1 MNLLLK
7 LSKAIKRMTERIHTP
22 RFWKITLCL
31 FFAFAACI
39 AIACFNDQLALAAFT
54 GILAVAF
61 FAAKLCNWLFS
72 ERQESSEYRVAQT
85 IMSIILC
92 IVVAWYFFYR
102 VYRITQHDKMP
113 DGLIAIFGM
122 LSVPQNLQIPMLFA
136 ALAFTITA
144 AFFVAL
150 LFSKYLGKFL
160 HVLAKYMWNSI
171 DYEDPID
178 AKSRKQKW
186 ITCLALFLLTFLI
199 GGLLLNDGQDWGPDF
214 TLYIRQAIDLAEG
227 HPENIHVVWGFSAM
241 LVPIYLLFGY
251 DRVTFCSIIL
261 YKIPGLFCISLL
273 AVFIYL
279 YFSRRVSK
287 WSAVFLTICI
297 VWNPTVIYYVNSVL
311 TDVPYAA
318 LSMASLLCLFAFFE
332 RKDFP
337 GQLLFAVLSGLL
349 IAASDLTR
357 LNGLVLLLSLACV
370 HFIRLLCRAFKRVP
384 YFDGINKQW
393 PIRRPWMHAIPY
405 AVYYITCKTVNALVF
420 TGDRGIGANGAVS
433 ASVKSLRLVI
443 SNFFLKIQDALIGAS
458 AETLSVPQANGTSAL
473 TFSWLMESLQY
484 YSKILI
490 DWIADLLIY
499 PFVPRGLT
507 NDYIMAVI
515 VRFAGILIAALIV
528 VGVIRCFRKDLLTVI
543 FTFGTMLLVSIV
555 SFRSDFRY
563 LVSIVPFVVFYYA
576 MGVQTVAKA
585 LLERRPQWKRGYVF
599 IRHLCM
605 WIVFLLIGAGLIQ
618 GISHNLKNDRRHD
631 YKSFSNDA
639 LDLYRYINNN
649 TDEDA
654 LFIFNHEAVLSLN
667 TDREAKGSFD
677 VLDPERDTYF
687 IASDE
692 QDFPVTSSDVPFEEL
707 EDVALELEYGNETY
721 QVYRIVP
728 VIQETSTER
737 QWEQ

>member
-1 MNLLLK
+1 MCIMNLSLK
-7 LSKAIKRMTERIHTP
+7 LSRAIERMKERIHTP
-22 RFWKITLCL
+22 RFWKASLWL
-31 FFAFAACI
+31 FFVFAASI
-39 AIACFNDQLALAAFT
+39 AIACFNDQLSLIAFV

-61 FAAKLCNWLFS
+61 FAAKLFDWLFS
-72 ERQESSEYRVAQT
+72 EGQKSAEYRVAQI
-85 IMSIILC
+85 IMEILLC
-92 IVVAWYFFYR
+92 LSVAWYFIYR

-113 DGLIAIFGM
+113 DWLIAVFGV

-136 ALAFTITA
+136 VLTFAIAA
-144 AFFVAL
+144 AFFVVL
-150 LFSKYLGKFL
+150 LFAKYAGKSL
-160 HVLAKYMWNSI
+160 HVLAGYLWNSI
-171 DYEDPID
+171 DYENSID
-178 AKSRKQKW
+178 KESRKQKGM
-186 ITCLALFLLTFLI
+186 TCLALFLLTLLF
-199 GGLLLNDGQDWGPDF
+199 GWLLLNDGHDWGPDF
-214 TLYIRQAIDLAEG
+214 TLYIQQAIDLAEG
-227 HPENIHVVWGFSAM
+227 HPEDVHVVWGFSAM

-251 DRVTFCSIIL
+251 DRVTFSSIIL
-261 YKIPGLFCISLL
+261 YKIPGLFCIALF
-273 AVFIYL
+273 AVCIYL

-287 WSAVFLTICI
+287 RSAVFLTVCI
-297 VWNPTVIYYVNSVL
+297 AWNPTVIYYVNSIL
-311 TDVPYAA
+311 SDVPYAA
-318 LSMASLLCLFAFFE
+318 LSTASLLCLFAFFE

-384 YFDGINKQW
+384 YFDGISKQW
-393 PIRRPWMHAIPY
+393 PIRRPWMHVIPY

-443 SNFFLKIQDALIGAS
+443 SNYFFKLREAPIGAS
-458 AETLSVPQANGTSAL
+458 AETLSVPQASL

-555 SFRSDFRY
+555 SFRSNFRY

-576 MGVQTVAKA
+576 MGVQTVAEA
-585 LLERRPQWKRGYVF
+585 LLERRPQWRRGYVF

-667 TDREAKGSFD
+667 TEREVKGTFD

-692 QDFPVTSSDVPFEEL
+692 QDFPVTSSDVPFEAL
-707 EDVALELEYGNETY
+707 EDVALALEYGNETY

-728 VIQETSTER
+728 VM
-737 QWEQ
+737 